1 MSEKSLRELAD
12 FIFLHFGEAS
22 PGVQA
27 ALFKWKKDYEEVEAL
42 AKARAKPA
50 SSSSSS
56 SSSSSKKKKKS
67 KASLKVGPTAKR
79 LKASPWLS

>member
-1 MSEKSLRELAD
+1 MNVEISEESLRELTD

-22 PGVQA
+22 PGVKA

-50 SSSSSS
+50 SPSS
-56 SSSSSKKKKKS
+56 KKKS
-67 KASLKVGPTAKR
+67 KA
-79 LKASPWLS
+79 